1 MSAGPFL
8 SSYWYRVA
16 GLRPKLREH
25 ASISRHRYRG
35 SSWYVVHDPATGRA
49 HRLSTASYMIVG
61 GMDGARTV
69 DQLWHEAAFRLGQE
83 APSQDE
89 LIQLLAQLHS
99 ADLLQTEVTPDS
111 VELLERAAKVDRARW
126 LGNILNPLAPRVRF
140 WHPDR
145 FLERT
150 LPLVGWLVGWRG
162 GVLWMIVVLPA
173 IVLCAQHWQELSE
186 NASDRILAT
195 DNILMMAV
203 SFLVLKTLHEL
214 GHGYAVKAFGGIV
227 HEIGIIFLVF
237 APMPY
242 VDASAASEFRS
253 KWQRAFVG
261 AAGMIVEVFIAA
273 LALYVW
279 LAVEQ
284 GLVRAFAY
292 NVIVVAG
299 ISTVLF
305 NGNPLLR
312 YDGYY
317 ILSDLLEIP
326 NLAQRA
332 TRYWGHLVHTYVFR
346 TEGLP
351 EFVATPGE
359 RIWLLLYAPA
369 SFLYRIAVILAIAVF
384 IASGYLA
391 VGVAIAL
398 WGIFTGVVVPIGKAL
413 WQVITSPRLQHNRTR
428 AVMTTC
434 GLIVLASIALFWIP
448 APLYTTTEGVVWLPE
463 SANVRAGTDG
473 FVRQFLVEPGRV
485 VSLGEPLIESEE
497 PTLNAELDYLR
508 AGVAELESRL
518 VSERFTDRAK
528 FEITTIELDNARAE
542 LTTKTKRAERL
553 VARSEGEGTFAVI
566 RPQDLPGRFVREGQ
580 QIGYVLPPG
589 SRIVRATIPQDDIDL
604 VRERLRSTTVKL
616 TERLDETLPARI
628 IREVPAGRED
638 LPSKALGGTGGGALP
653 VDPRDQRGTKTL
665 QRVFQVDI
673 ELPVNVGSATAFGSR
688 AYVRF
693 DYHWEPIGRQIWR
706 RARQLVLSRL
716 QA

>member
-8 SSYWYRVA
+8 SSSWYRVA

-35 SSWYVVHDPATGRA
+35 NSWYVVHDPTTGRA

-61 GMDGARTV
+61 GMDGTRTV

-89 LIQLLAQLHS
+89 LILLLAQLHS

-111 VELLERAAKVDRARW
+111 VELLERAAKMDRARW
-126 LGNILNPLAPRVRF
+126 MGNILNPLAIRLRF
-140 WHPDR
+140 WHPDK
-145 FLERT
+145 FLERS
-150 LPLVGWLVGWRG
+150 LPSVGWLIGWRG
-162 GVLWMIVVLPA
+162 GLLWIIVVLPA

-186 NASDRILAT
+186 NASDRILAG
-195 DNILMMAV
+195 DNILMMSV
-203 SFLVLKTLHEL
+203 SFLVLKALHEL
-214 GHGYAVKAFGGIV
+214 GHGYAVKAFGGTV
-227 HEIGIIFLVF
+227 HEIGIMFLVL

-261 AAGMIVEVFIAA
+261 AAGMIVELFVAVLGF
-273 LALYVW
+273 YVW

-292 NVIVVAG
+292 NVMVAAG
-299 ISTVLF
+299 ISTVIF

-332 TRYWGHLVHTYVFR
+332 TRYWGHLVYSYVFR

-351 EFVATPGE
+351 EFVSTPGE
-359 RIWLLLYAPA
+359 RIWLLLYAPT
-369 SFLYRIAVILAIAVF
+369 SFLYRIMVIFAIAVF
-384 IASGYLA
+384 VASEYLA

-398 WGIFTGVVVPIGKAL
+398 WGMFTGVVLPIGKAL
-413 WQVITSPRLQHNRTR
+413 WLVFTSPRLQHNRTR
-428 AVMTTC
+428 AVMTTSS
-434 GLIVLASIALFWIP
+434 LIVFASIALFWIP
-448 APLYTTTEGVVWLPE
+448 APFYTTTEGVVWLPE
-463 SANVRAGTDG
+463 NANVRAGTDG
-473 FVRQFLVEPGRV
+473 FVRRLLVEPGRV
-485 VSLGEPLIESEE
+485 VSFGEALIESEE
-497 PTLNAELDYLR
+497 PTLNAELEYLR

-518 VSERFTDRAK
+518 ASERFTDRAK

-542 LTTKTKRAERL
+542 LATKTKRAERL
-553 VARSEGEGTFAVI
+553 IARSAGEGTFAVI
-566 RPQDLPGRFVREGQ
+566 KPQDLPGRFVREGQ
-580 QIGYVLPPG
+580 HIGYVLPPG

-604 VRERLRSTTVKL
+604 VRDRLRTTTIKL
-616 TERLDETLPARI
+616 TERLDETVPARI

-638 LPSKALGGTGGGALP
+638 LPSKALGGPGGGALP
-653 VDPRDQRGTKTL
+653 VDPRDQQGTKTL

-673 ELPVNVGSATAFGSR
+673 ELPVNVALAAAFGSR
-688 AYVRF
+688 AHVRF
-693 DYHWEPIGRQIWR
+693 DYHWEPIGQQFWR

-716 QA
+716 HA